1 MKCLVL
7 GGGGFIGKHL
17 CEGLLAKGYQVR
29 VLDRPHLDLDDA
41 RSLTSKVEWLEG
53 DFTNEVDVAA
63 ALAGCRWV
71 FHLVSTTLPKNS
83 NENPLY
89 DLESNVASTL
99 RLLDLTRHGDAV
111 RKIIFVSSG
120 GTVYGV
126 PRQTPIPENHP
137 TEPVCAYG
145 IGKLAVEKYLELYRI
160 LHGLDY
166 AVLRLANP
174 YGEYQRTHGAQGAIP
189 IFMHQ
194 ALNHETIEIWGDG
207 SVIRDYIYIGDA
219 VAALIRVMSHDGPQ
233 RVFNIGSGIGTS
245 LNELVRILQDVTG
258 QTIAC
263 RYVAGRNFDV
273 PASVLDISRARTV
286 LGWYPR
292 VALREG
298 IQRVFEHMLGHTHP

>member
-1 MKCLVL
+1 LKCLVL

-17 CEGLLAKGYQVR
+17 CEGLLAKGHQVR

-41 RSLTSKVEWLEG
+41 RSLASRVEWLEG

-99 RLLDLTRHGDAV
+99 RLLDLARRGDGV

-145 IGKLAVEKYLELYRI
+145 IGKLAIEKYLELYRV

-219 VAALIRVMSHDGPQ
+219 VAALIRVMSHDGPE

-258 QTIAC
+258 QAIAC

-298 IQRVFEHMLGHTHP
+298 IQRVFEHMLGRTHP

>member
-17 CEGLLAKGYQVR
+17 CEGLLAKGHQVR

-41 RSLTSKVEWLEG
+41 RSLASRVEWLEG

-99 RLLDLTRHGDAV
+99 RLLDLARRGDGV

-145 IGKLAVEKYLELYRI
+145 IGKLAIEKYLELYRV

-219 VAALIRVMSHDGPQ
+219 VAALIRVMSHDGPE

-258 QTIAC
+258 QAIAC

-298 IQRVFEHMLGHTHP
+298 IQRVFEHMLGRTHP